1 MEKSALP
8 QRPALIF
15 FGILNILVFSWF
27 TSLSWWISLNF
38 YTGSCWFNQFNL
50 PFSACFDRPG
60 RSVASLMAGA
70 KGSILADTKIYFDE
84 FQWWRAAPN
93 HNQDIPGTCPLV
105 WYNWNMLIKIQRFFS
120 MFHHNGTMVV
130 RRTAPVQEAQR
141 RIGSV
146 VSKHSSSTS
155 SQQTTKL

>member
-1 MEKSALP
+1 MSQYVP
-8 QRPALIF
+8 IF
-15 FGILNILVFSWF
+15 FWILNILVFSWF
-27 TSLSWWISLNF
+27 TCLSWWIS
-38 YTGSCWFNQFNL
+38 TGSCWFNPFNL
-50 PFSACFDRPG
+50 PFSTCFDRPG
-60 RSVASLMAGA
+60 RSVASPMAGA